1 MAEEKIPQQSQ
12 PLETRTTY
20 ETIKSW
26 LPIVLV
32 CLGIF
37 ILGAS
42 LVLRLVQNQR
52 RQTEAVLGPKEEV
65 KADRAVSIKVD
76 VSGAVEKPG
85 VYQLPVDSRI
95 ADALILAGGLTE
107 KADRNYLSK
116 YINLAQIITD
126 AQKVYIPFQGENF
139 NKITNP
145 VSSTI
150 AETISKLINI
160 NTASKVQLE
169 SLPGIGPVTA
179 EKIIDG
185 RLYQLP
191 EDLLNRK
198 IVGRSVYQKIKDK
211 ITTNLS
217 LIHI

>member
-1 MAEEKIPQQSQ
+1 VAEEKIPQQSQ

-211 ITTNLS
+211 ITTN
-217 LIHI
+217 